1 MKKKKKMKG
10 TYLGVINKEIGKGI
24 IEGKMVLGQ
33 NLRISREQKMK
44 EEYDMEIEA
53 WTDVDDVG

>member
-1 MKKKKKMKG
+1 MKG

-44 EEYDMEIEA
+44 VEYDMEIEA

>member
-1 MKKKKKMKG
+1 MKKKKVRMRG

-33 NLRISREQKMK
+33 NLRKSRE
-44 EEYDMEIEA
+44 
-53 WTDVDDVG
+53 